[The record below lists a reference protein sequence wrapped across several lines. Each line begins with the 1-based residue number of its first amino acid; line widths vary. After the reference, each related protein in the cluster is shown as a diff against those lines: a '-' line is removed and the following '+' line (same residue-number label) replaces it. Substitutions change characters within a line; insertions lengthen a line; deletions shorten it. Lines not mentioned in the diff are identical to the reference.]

1 MNEIKLNVSQSRG
14 YENAN
19 LELIKVTTNEQ
30 GQKLVSGRELH
41 EVLEIGTRFNDWIK
55 RMVGYGFV
63 EGTDFTTI
71 SKKRLTNNPKNP
83 YTEETDCILTLE
95 MAKDICRKQ
104 RRNAMAAKILKYLL
118 MLENKEVYVVE
129 PNRKE
134 IEFAHMLETITGF
147 EWQKQVSVCDGK
159 YRIDFLLGQ
168 VLIVEYDEKYHE
180 TEDQKQKDSERIE
193 EIREWFKE
201 EVFLDDW
208 DIPVIRIEEGFE
220 YQGVKKIIDH
230 LVGYE
235 YLSSWNNEA
244 KREQLDNLK
253 K

>member
-1 MNEIKLNVSQSRG
+1 MSTEVKLGISQTRG
-14 YENAN
+14 YENAK
-19 LELIKVTTNEQ
+19 LELVTVTTDEQ
-30 GQKLVSGRELH
+30 GRKLVSGRELH
-41 EVLEIGTRFNDWIK
+41 EVLEIRTRFIDWIK
-55 RMVGYGFV
+55 RMIDYGFV
-63 EGTDFTTI
+63 EGMDFTTI
-71 SKKRLTNNPKNP
+71 VKKRLTTQGNT
-83 YTEETDCILTLE
+83 TEFTDYILTLDL
-95 MAKDICRKQ
+95 AKDICRKQ
-104 RRNAMAAKILKYLL
+104 RRNTMASKILKYLL

-129 PNRKE
+129 PNRRE
-134 IEFAHMLETITGF
+134 IEFAHMLETVTGF

-180 TEDQKQKDSERIE
+180 IGGQKQKDSERIE
-193 EIREWFKE
+193 EIREWFKQ

-208 DIPVIRIEEGFE
+208 DIPVIRVKEGFE